1 MRHFYD
7 RLTGS
12 MDIIRSWA
20 HKIPGFA
27 SLPKHDQDL
36 LFHSAFLE
44 LFVLRLAYRYMFWRE
59 IWKGKACCSGGIVG

>member
-1 MRHFYD
+1 MPHEDDAEHVQHFYD

-20 HKIPGFA
+20 HKIPGFT

-44 LFVLRLAYRYMFWRE
+44 LFVLRLAYRYRP
-59 IWKGKACCSGGIVG
+59 IDRSP